1 MLLDT
6 QKLKL
11 NKKSSKVKM
20 TDENVTQILYTIVYA
35 SGRKI
40 QDPVNPKT
48 VQKALLEGDGWI
60 TEKFVV

>member
-1 MLLDT
+1 
-6 QKLKL
+6 
-11 NKKSSKVKM
+11 M

-60 TEKFVV
+60 TEKFVI